1 VFKNVGKLNREVSAY
16 FICVQKELLD
26 KNIHRDLMDRH
37 SPSQDPVESEKQDY
51 EALNP
56 GKKLPAVPNHIQR
69 MKMDCNMRKFI
80 SPGQ

>member
-1 VFKNVGKLNREVSAY
+1 MFKNVGKLNRGVSGY
-16 FICVQKELLD
+16 FICVQRELLAH
-26 KNIHRDLMDRH
+26 NIRRDLMDCH

-56 GKKLPAVPNHIQR
+56 GKLPAVQNHIQR
-69 MKMDCNMRKFI
+69 MEMDCNMLKFI